1 LTSFGKRLAAERP
14 DEIALA
20 DDRVRLRWD
29 EVDTQLN
36 RMVDRLMAAD
46 LGPQNR
52 VAVLAANAAETVLVH
67 MAGVLAGASVV
78 PVNSHLTGPETAF
91 ILCDAGARL
100 VLAGPETADV
110 AAAAAREVGAVDV
123 VAWRA
128 ERAGVTSLEDWLDG
142 ARDVDP
148 PEDHRPAPQVLYTSG
163 TTGRPKGAEL
173 PPASFAGGDT
183 IAEHVAALGRLPLAE
198 LGTHLVVGPMYHTG
212 PLNGVRLLAAGV
224 PLRVMPRFDARD
236 LLRTIESERVE
247 TSFMVP
253 THFSRLLALPVAERE
268 RYDVGSLRYVIH
280 SGAACPVTV
289 KRAMLEWWGPV
300 LYEVY
305 GATEV
310 GPTCGIGPHGWLKH
324 PGSVGRP
331 IPPLEVMVLD
341 DDGREVPARTEGVIH
356 FRDPTGRGI
365 RYVGASAPPP
375 AAGLGPG
382 VFTLGEIGYVD
393 ADGYVFLTDRAADM
407 VVSGGVNVYPAE
419 AEGVLRDHPDVVD
432 VACIGVPHAEMG
444 EELVALVVPAPAT
457 NIEPAALLAHCR
469 DGLAHYKCPR
479 RVEIVE
485 SLPRTELGKLNK
497 RSLRDLYLASGL

>member
-1 LTSFGKRLAAERP
+1 VTSFGKRLAAERP

-20 DDRVRLRWD
+20 DDRARLRWD

-36 RMVDRLMAAD
+36 RLVDRLMAAD
-46 LGPQNR
+46 LGPQRR
-52 VAVLAANAAETVLVH
+52 VAVLAANAAETVLAHV
-67 MAGVLAGASVV
+67 AGVLAGASVV
-78 PVNSHLTGPETAF
+78 PVNSHLTAPEAAF
-91 ILCDAGARL
+91 ILGDAGARL

-110 AAAAAREVGAVDV
+110 AAAAARELGGVDV

-128 ERAGVTSLEDWLDG
+128 ERPGVTPLEDWLDG
-142 ARDVDP
+142 ARDVDA

-183 IAEHVAALGRLPLAE
+183 VAEHVAALGRLPLAE

-212 PLNGVRLLAAGV
+212 PLTGVRLLAAGV
-224 PLRVMPRFDARD
+224 PLRVMPRFDACR

-253 THFSRLLALPVAERE
+253 THFTRLLALPVAERE

-280 SGAACPVTV
+280 SGAACPVAV
-289 KRAMLEWWGPV
+289 KRAMLEWWGSV

-341 DDGREVPARTEGVIH
+341 DDGHEVPAGTEGVIH

-365 RYVGASAPPP
+365 RYVGASAPP
-375 AAGLGPG
+375 AAGHGTG

-419 AEGVLRDHPDVVD
+419 AEGVIRDHPNVAD

-444 EELVALVVPAPAT
+444 EELVALVVPTPAT
-457 NIEPAALLAHCR
+457 NTEPAALLAHCR
-469 DGLAHYKCPR
+469 DRLAHYKCPR

-497 RSLRDLYLASGL
+497 RTLRDLYLASGL